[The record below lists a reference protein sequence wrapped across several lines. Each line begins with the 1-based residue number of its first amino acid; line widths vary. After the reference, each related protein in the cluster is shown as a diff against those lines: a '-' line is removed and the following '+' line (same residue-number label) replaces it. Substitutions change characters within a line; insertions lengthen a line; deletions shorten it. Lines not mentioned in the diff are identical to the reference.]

1 MRKLLSKTVQIVLL
15 AAYILSVVCVNSFAA
30 DFPDMPRTHKNFMAV
45 DSLVDLGV
53 IAGYDDGSFKPER
66 EITRTEFC
74 ALMARTL
81 GYDKNTYKADKLP
94 FIDVPDG
101 YWGIDYISFC
111 FELGLVNGMGNNEFW
126 PAAKVTVEQAT
137 KMAVCAIEKE
147 GEAQKHKGDKWY
159 SGYVRVAEIYDLF
172 YKISPEFGKAAVR
185 GDIAQL
191 VYNMIESGLTKSY
204 EGVTEQ
210 DPDEDEEEENLP
222 QTDEG
227 IADDGEN
234 GENTETVDKPESD
247 EEESDIPPEILAA
260 YREKDVLDIKTILI
274 DAGHNYKGFDTGAE
288 NKGLDLKEELIT
300 WQIADKLRALLEDM
314 GYAVVMTR
322 ENITD
327 SIANTSVLDSL
338 SARVELAHYSLADL
352 YISIHCNAGGG
363 SGTEVYCFSKNSYA
377 GVFAGLVQ
385 KNITES
391 TGLYDRGVK
400 TAKYYVIQN
409 TLMPAILI
417 ETGFIDN
424 PKDIEIISK
433 DKGQS
438 LIAKA
443 VAEAV
448 GEYDELQPK
457 DMKLIKDET
466 VQEEEVQDE

>member
-1 MRKLLSKTVQIVLL
+1 MRKFLSKTVQIVLF
-15 AAYILSVVCVNSFAA
+15 AAYILSAVCVNSLAA

-45 DSLVDLGV
+45 DSLVELGV

-81 GYDKNTYKADKLP
+81 GYEKDTYTADKLP
-94 FIDVPDG
+94 FTDVPDE

-111 FELGLVNGMGNNEFW
+111 FELGLVNGMGNDEFW

-147 GEAQKHKGDKWY
+147 AEAQKHQGDKWY
-159 SGYVRVAEIYDLF
+159 SGYVRVAESYDLF

-185 GDIAQL
+185 GDVAQL

-204 EGVTEQ
+204 ESEP
-210 DPDEDEEEENLP
+210 DREADEDDEEENLP
-222 QTDEG
+222 REDDG
-227 IADDGEN
+227 FVDDGEN
-234 GENTETVDKPESD
+234 GEESVSSDKPEND
-247 EEESDIPPEILAA
+247 EQDSDIPPEILAA

-288 NKGLDLKEELIT
+288 NKNLDLKEELIT
-300 WQIADKLRALLEDM
+300 WQIADKLRNILENM

-327 SIANTSVLDSL
+327 SIANTSVIDSL
-338 SARVELAHYSLADL
+338 SARVELAHHSLADL

-377 GVFAGLVQ
+377 GVFAELVQ
-385 KNITES
+385 KNITEN

-424 PKDIEIISK
+424 PWDAEVIST
-433 DKGQS
+433 DRGQS
-438 LIAKA
+438 LIAEA
-443 VAEAV
+443 VAAAV
-448 GEYDELQPK
+448 GDYDDLRPK
-457 DMKLIKDET
+457 DIKLINGET
-466 VQEEEVQDE
+466 VQEEEVQNE

>member
-1 MRKLLSKTVQIVLL
+1 MKKLLSKTVQIVLF
-15 AAYILSVVCVNSFAA
+15 AAYILSAVCVNSFAA

-45 DSLVDLGV
+45 DSLVELGV

-81 GYDKNTYKADKLP
+81 GYNKDTYKADELP
-94 FIDVPDG
+94 FTDVPDE

-111 FELGLVNGMGNNEFW
+111 FELGLVNGMGNDEFW

-147 GEAQKHKGDKWY
+147 AEAQKHQGDKWY

-204 EGVTEQ
+204 ESEPERE
-210 DPDEDEEEENLP
+210 PDEDEEEKLP
-222 QTDEG
+222 QEDEG
-227 IADDGEN
+227 FIDDGEN
-234 GENTETVDKPESD
+234 GENFESSKKPESE

-288 NKGLDLKEELIT
+288 NKDLDLKEELIT
-300 WQIADKLRALLEDM
+300 WQIADKLRYLLEDM

-322 ENITD
+322 DNITD
-327 SIANTSVLDSL
+327 SIANTSVIDSL
-338 SARVELAHYSLADL
+338 SARVELAHHSLADL

-363 SGTEVYCFSKNSYA
+363 SGTEVYCFSKSSYA
-377 GVFAGLVQ
+377 GTFAEIVQ
-385 KNITES
+385 KNITQS

-424 PKDIEIISK
+424 PKDVEIIST
-433 DKGQS
+433 DSGQS
-438 LIAKA
+438 LIAEA
-443 VAEAV
+443 VAAAV
-448 GEYDELQPK
+448 VEYDALQPK
-457 DMKLIKDET
+457 DIKQPNYET
-466 VQEEEVQDE
+466 VQEEEVQNE